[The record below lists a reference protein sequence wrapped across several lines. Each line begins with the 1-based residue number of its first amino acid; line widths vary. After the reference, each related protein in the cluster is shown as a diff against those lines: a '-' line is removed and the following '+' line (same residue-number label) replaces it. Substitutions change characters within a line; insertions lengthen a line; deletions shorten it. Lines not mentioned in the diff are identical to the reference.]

1 MTMTDPIADFLTRIR
16 NALLAKHE
24 TTDIPASKVKWQLAE
39 ILKTEGYIRDA
50 NLVGEGLHQVIHI
63 SLKYTSGEVSTIQS
77 LQRISKP
84 GRRVYVTADQLPR
97 VLNGLGTAVISTSR
111 GIMSDR
117 ECRRLNVG
125 GEVMC
130 QVWYGERLCLA

>member
-24 TTDIPASKVKWQLAE
+24 TTEIPASKLKWRLAE
-39 ILKTEGYIRDA
+39 ILKAEGYITDA
-50 NLVGEGLHQVIHI
+50 QLLGEGRQKVIRI
-63 SLKYTSGEVSTIQS
+63 NLKYDRNEVSVIQS

-84 GRRVYVTADQLPR
+84 GRRMYVTADQLPR
-97 VLNGLGTAVISTSR
+97 VLNGLGVAVISTSR
-111 GIMSDR
+111 GVMSDR
-117 ECRRLNVG
+117 ECRRLHVG

-130 QVWYGERLCLA
+130 QVW

>member
-24 TTDIPASKVKWQLAE
+24 IADIPISKLKWRLAE
-39 ILKTEGYIRDA
+39 ILKAEGYIADVRM
-50 NLVGEGLHQVIHI
+50 VGEGLHKVIRI
-63 SLKYTSGEVSTIQS
+63 SLKYDPGEVSVIQS
-77 LQRISKP
+77 LRRISKP

-97 VLNGLGTAVISTSR
+97 VLNGLGMAIISTSR
-111 GIMSDR
+111 GVMSDR
-117 ECRRLNVG
+117 ECHRLNVG

-130 QVWYGERLCLA
+130 QVW

>member
-24 TTDIPASKVKWQLAE
+24 TTEIPASKLKWRLAE
-39 ILKTEGYIRDA
+39 ILKAEGYIVDA
-50 NLVGEGLHQVIHI
+50 QLVGEGHQQMIRI
-63 SLKYTSGEVSTIQS
+63 TLKYEPGEVSVIQS

-84 GRRVYVTADQLPR
+84 GRRLYVTAEQLPR
-97 VLNGLGTAVISTSR
+97 VLNGLGMAVVSTSR
-111 GIMSDR
+111 GMMSDR
-117 ECRRLNVG
+117 ECRRLHVG

-130 QVWYGERLCLA
+130 QVW

>member
-16 NALLAKHE
+16 NALMAKHE
-24 TTDIPASKVKWQLAE
+24 TTEIPASKLKWRVAE
-39 ILKTEGYIRDA
+39 ILKAEGYIADA
-50 NLVGEGLHQVIHI
+50 HLVGEGYRKVIRI
-63 SLKYTSGEVSTIQS
+63 DLKYGPGEVSVIQS

-84 GRRVYVTADQLPR
+84 GRRMYVTADQLPR
-97 VLNGLGTAVISTSR
+97 VLNGLGVAVVSTSR

-117 ECRRLNVG
+117 ECRRLHVG

-130 QVWYGERLCLA
+130 QVW

>member
-24 TTDIPASKVKWQLAE
+24 TTEIPASKLKWRLAE
-39 ILKTEGYIRDA
+39 ILKAEGYIADA
-50 NLVGEGLHQVIHI
+50 HLVGEGRHTVIRI
-63 SLKYTSGEVSTIQS
+63 GLKYDPGEVSVIQS

-84 GRRVYVTADQLPR
+84 GRRMYVTADQLPR
-97 VLNGLGTAVISTSR
+97 VLNGLGVAVISTSR
-111 GIMSDR
+111 GVMSDR
-117 ECRRLNVG
+117 ECRRLHVG

-130 QVWYGERLCLA
+130 QVW

>member
-24 TTDIPASKVKWQLAE
+24 TTEIPASKLKWQLAE
-39 ILKTEGYIRDA
+39 ILKNEGYIADA
-50 NLVGEGLHQVIHI
+50 HLQGEGRDKMIRLR
-63 SLKYTSGEVSTIQS
+63 LKYTSSEVSTIQS

-97 VLNGLGTAVISTSR
+97 VLNGLGMAVVSTSR

-130 QVWYGERLCLA
+130 QVW

>member
-24 TTDIPASKVKWQLAE
+24 TTEIPASKLKWRLAE
-39 ILKTEGYIRDA
+39 ILKTEGYITDA
-50 NLVGEGLHQVIHI
+50 RLLGEGRHKMIRI
-63 SLKYTSGEVSTIQS
+63 SLKYDPGEISVIQS

-84 GRRVYVTADQLPR
+84 GRRMYVTADNLPR
-97 VLNGLGTAVISTSR
+97 VLDGLGIAIISTSR
-111 GIMSDR
+111 GVMPDR
-117 ECRRLNVG
+117 ECRRLNIG

-130 QVWYGERLCLA
+130 QVW

>member
-24 TTDIPASKVKWQLAE
+24 ATDIPASKVKWQLAE
-39 ILKTEGYIRDA
+39 ILKIEGYIGDA
-50 NLVGEGLHQVIHI
+50 NLVGEGLQQVIHI

-130 QVWYGERLCLA
+130 QVW

>member
-130 QVWYGERLCLA
+130 QVW

>member
-24 TTDIPASKVKWQLAE
+24 TTEIPASKLKWRLAE
-39 ILKTEGYIRDA
+39 ILMAEGYIA
-50 NLVGEGLHQVIHI
+50 TAQLVGEGRHQMIRI
-63 SLKYTSGEVSTIQS
+63 GLKYAPGEVSVIQS

-84 GRRVYVTADQLPR
+84 GRRMYVTADQLPR
-97 VLNGLGTAVISTSR
+97 VLNGLGVAVISTSQ

-117 ECRRLNVG
+117 ECRRLHVG

-130 QVWYGERLCLA
+130 QVW

>member
-24 TTDIPASKVKWQLAE
+24 TTEIPASKLKWRLAE
-39 ILKTEGYIRDA
+39 ILKAEGYIADA
-50 NLVGEGLHQVIHI
+50 QLLGEGRQQVIRI
-63 SLKYTSGEVSTIQS
+63 NLKYERGEVSVIQS

-84 GRRVYVTADQLPR
+84 GRRMYVTADQLPR
-97 VLNGLGTAVISTSR
+97 VLNGLGVAIISTSR
-111 GIMSDR
+111 GVMSDR
-117 ECRRLNVG
+117 ECRRLHVG

-130 QVWYGERLCLA
+130 QVW

>member
-24 TTDIPASKVKWQLAE
+24 TTEIPASKLKWRLAE
-39 ILKTEGYIRDA
+39 ILKAEGFIA
-50 NLVGEGLHQVIHI
+50 EAQLVGEGRHQVIRI
-63 SLKYTSGEVSTIQS
+63 GLKYDSGEVSVIQS

-84 GRRVYVTADQLPR
+84 GRRIYVTADQLPR
-97 VLNGLGTAVISTSR
+97 VLNGLGVAVISTSR
-111 GIMSDR
+111 GMMSDR
-117 ECRRLNVG
+117 ECRRLHVG

-130 QVWYGERLCLA
+130 QVW